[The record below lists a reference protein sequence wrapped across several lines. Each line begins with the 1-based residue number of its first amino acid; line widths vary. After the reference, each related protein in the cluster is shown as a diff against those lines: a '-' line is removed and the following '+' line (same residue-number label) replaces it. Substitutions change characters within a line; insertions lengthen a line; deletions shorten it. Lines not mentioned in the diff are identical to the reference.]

1 MQLQPDVKKELV
13 HIGTG
18 CAVGTVVLVAGCAL
32 AWALGAPFG
41 FSWKVPL
48 SAVLGAFAA
57 WLNFFGLALT
67 LQKMA
72 AGADEARGRSLMRTS
87 EPVSYTHLVG
97 ALSGGL
103 GLGFKPAV
111 AAHAG
116 EQETALAAPASH
128 QDAHPHRPDIR
139 NSTGFFGHD
148 PHRLFQGEITGI
160 ILIQGVDDLHG
171 GHGVPRKAHQ
181 DLSLMHI

>member
-1 MQLQPDVKKELV
+1 MQLQPNVKKEVV

-18 CAVGTVVLVAGCAL
+18 CAVGTVVLVVGWAL
-32 AWALGAPFG
+32 ASALGAPFG

-87 EPVSYTHLVG
+87 ELYRKL
-97 ALSGGL
+97 GL
-103 GLGFKPAV
+103 GLFLIAMFLIPAFNWV
-111 AAHAG
+111 AATIPLLFPQVTIFVMYALRRKPSQNKGG
-116 EQETALAAPASH
+116 ES
-128 QDAHPHRPDIR
+128 
-139 NSTGFFGHD
+139 
-148 PHRLFQGEITGI
+148 
-160 ILIQGVDDLHG
+160 
-171 GHGVPRKAHQ
+171 
-181 DLSLMHI
+181 